1 MSPILEVPVTIV
13 YFRRFHAHVYRALRS
28 CRLGFVARRLKVEPH
43 WLRPF
48 PWMSAKN
55 LMAVYRRGRRER
67 HMVFNLMLH
76 SSELLA
82 GANPYFAREE
92 EVERMLS
99 TLRAFLGQMAR
110 RGVEGTTLRDVY
122 EACRWGPDSF
132 PPGAQEGP

>member
-1 MSPILEVPVTIV
+1 
-13 YFRRFHAHVYRALRS
+13 
-28 CRLGFVARRLKVEPH
+28 
-43 WLRPF
+43 
-48 PWMSAKN
+48 
-55 LMAVYRRGRRER
+55 
-67 HMVFNLMLH
+67 MVFNLMLH